1 MTRRAFTVLELVIS
15 LALLSLISTACMYL
29 FFGWTGLVNSLTLQS
44 QRELDA
50 RRAALR
56 IFTAARKGARIL
68 PEQKGLH
75 FPDGSELIWR
85 DERLFLRG
93 HSLFAEP
100 VRGFSVVRHHGRL
113 HLTFELVGQRVYHGR
128 NRRLRFEYDE
138 EQP

>member
-1 MTRRAFTVLELVIS
+1 MIELVIS
-15 LALLSLISTACMYL
+15 LALVSLISTAVMYF
-29 FFGWTGLVNSLTLQS
+29 FFGWTGLVNSLTMQA

-68 PEQKGLH
+68 PEHVGLR
-75 FPDGSELIWR
+75 FSDGTELRWR
-85 DERLFLRG
+85 GERVLLRG
-93 HSLFAEP
+93 HSLFPEP
-100 VRGFSVVRHHGRL
+100 VRNFSVVCHQGRL

-128 NRRLRFEYDE
+128 NRIFRFEYDQ